1 MRRPRI
7 LDRTTALNTRVLRPL
22 CQWLWLLRPTGSI
35 HHPHRLWHLITH
47 RHLMRICSR
56 RRRCMGRLVYH
67 PRLLRQA
74 TGIHLRH
81 TGHPWDTTTIAI
93 TSTTGLLC
101 RRHHHNRPSPPV
113 SRNQGRRRQDKRLR
127 PYRCRR
133 HRPICTILCRMHTWL
148 LRHLRRYRLPTHML
162 RAQHLALPPQGV
174 PPLWHNTC
182 TLPLLLLELQAWT
195 RPLGVAPALRRLLST
210 LNIRNI
216 RNTLNS
222 HCRPLLLLL
231 EPTPRPKPMPTPDTR
246 RTTLACTLRRPHLE
260 RITTRHR
267 RRCRDT
273 RHTMGI
279 RLLMHPIRISISTS
293 TSTSMRPCHRTPA
306 RQVSRQWACRT
317 ILRTGICRPHPLRL
331 TLLLLLRR

>member
-1 MRRPRI
+1 M
-7 LDRTTALNTRVLRPL
+7 
-22 CQWLWLLRPTGSI
+22 
-35 HHPHRLWHLITH
+35 H
-47 RHLMRICSR
+47 RHLMHICSR
-56 RRRCMGRLVYH
+56 RRCTGRLVYRR
-67 PRLLRQA
+67 RLLRQA

-101 RRHHHNRPSPPV
+101 HHHHPNRLSAPV

-127 PYRCRR
+127 PYKCRR
-133 HRPICTILCRMHTWL
+133 HRLICTILCRMHTWL
-148 LRHLRRYRLPTHML
+148 RRRLRRCRLPTRML
-162 RAQHLALPPQGV
+162 PAQHLALPLQGV

-182 TLPLLLLELQAWT
+182 TLLLLLLELRAWT

-210 LNIRNI
+210 LNIRN
-216 RNTLNS
+216 TLNS
-222 HCRPLLLLL
+222 HCRPLLLL

-246 RTTLACTLRRPHLE
+246 RTTPACTLRRRHLE

-273 RHTMGI
+273 RHTTGI
-279 RLLMHPIRISISTS
+279 HLLMHPIRISISIS
-293 TSTSMRPCHRTPA
+293 TSTRMRPCHRTPA

-331 TLLLLLRR
+331 TQLLLLR